1 MPWDSKYRPQ
11 SFEEIVGQDNNIR
24 KLVNW
29 SDDWIEHKK
38 AVVLYGPPGVGKT
51 TSAHVLANEKD
62 WEVIE
67 MNASDKRTGDIIK
80 TIAGESSQTASL
92 TGKKRK
98 LIILDEADNIHG
110 NSDRGGK
117 REISRTVKNSKQPI
131 VLIANDYYDLTRT
144 LRNSTK
150 SIEFDGVETTPIAKR
165 LRDICEENNIEY
177 DIPSLRKI
185 AENADGDLRAAIN
198 DLQKNSVGKNKIT
211 ISDITVT
218 SRDKENKI
226 FPLLDYILKEGEV
239 KEAQNK
245 TQNIDMTPEELFRW
259 LHQNIL
265 KEYSNEELTKGLD
278 NLSKADIWLS
288 RTRKTQ
294 NYKYWKYANDELTSG
309 LVSARTGSHSGWTR
323 WQPPKWNNKKMS
335 DGLVEKIAEKSN
347 YSIKTVRK
355 EIIPVLQFLIPYC
368 KPREIA
374 IEVASWYELTES
386 ELSEITGS
394 GKNTNKV
401 QNIIADANE
410 IKRDFKIKKEDSKKK
425 RDSKDKKKEPTP
437 ENKKEDSK
445 KEKENSNPEEDNQV
459 ELDDFI

>member
-11 SFEEIVGQDNNIR
+11 SFEEIVGQDDNIR

-29 SDDWIEHKK
+29 SDEWTEHKK
-38 AVVLYGPPGVGKT
+38 AIVLYGPPGVGKT

-131 VLIANDYYDLTRT
+131 VLIANNYYDLTRT
-144 LRNSTK
+144 LRNSTE
-150 SIEFDGVETTPIAKR
+150 SIEFKGVDTTPIAKK
-165 LRDICEENNIEY
+165 LRDICEENNIGY

-185 AENADGDLRAAIN
+185 AENSEGDLRAAIN
-198 DLQKNSVGKNKIT
+198 DLQKNSVGKDEIN
-211 ISDITVT
+211 ISDITVA

-226 FPLLDYILKEGEV
+226 FPFLDYILKEGEA

-245 TQNIDMTPEELFRW
+245 TQNIDMTPDELFRW

-309 LVSARTGSHSGWTR
+309 LVSARNSSHSGWTR
-323 WQPPKWNNKKMS
+323 WQPPKWNNNKKIS
-335 DGLVEKIAEKSN
+335 DSLVEKIAEKSN
-347 YSIKTVRK
+347 CSIKTVRN
-355 EIIPVLQFLIPYC
+355 EIIPVLKFLIPYC
-368 KPREIA
+368 KPREISV
-374 IEVASWYELTES
+374 EVASWYNLTES

-410 IKRDFKIKKEDSKKK
+410 ITDEFEIKKQPKNNKNNEAEDTTEIEEKS
-425 RDSKDKKKEPTP
+425 
-437 ENKKEDSK
+437 END
-445 KEKENSNPEEDNQV
+445 EKENQV